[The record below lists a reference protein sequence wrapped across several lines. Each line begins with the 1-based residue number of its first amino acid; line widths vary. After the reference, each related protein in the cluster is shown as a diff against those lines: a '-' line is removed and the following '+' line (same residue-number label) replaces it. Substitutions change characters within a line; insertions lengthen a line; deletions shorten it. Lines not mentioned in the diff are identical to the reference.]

1 MLTKPILGRHVS
13 EILSS
18 ELDIKEPLH
27 PWLPA
32 GLTLLGGK
40 PKSGKSTLAEQIAA
54 DISIEKSVLYLA
66 LEYNLRMAQ
75 GRFSEFTEKHRVH
88 LVLEGELNGIG
99 QGGERELEELIR
111 TLEPDILIV
120 DILAKL
126 KRRNVGSYDAEYQAM
141 TEIKELVDKYDM
153 DCLVL
158 THSGKPNANDSDDPF
173 DKIIGSTAVQG
184 VPDNLMI
191 LSTGNGETV
200 LNTKGRL
207 IFPSKKI
214 LTFSNGRYIEKTGA
228 GADIADKAP
237 IKGEIL
243 NLIDKHREL
252 RVGEIA
258 AMLGRSEAQISG
270 ACKRLAEDGRITR
283 VSLKE
288 PYRLVNRS

>member
-13 EILSS
+13 EILSL

-27 PWLPA
+27 PWLPG

-75 GRFSEFTEKHRVH
+75 GRFSEFTEQHRVH
-88 LVLEGELNGIG
+88 IVLEGELNGIG
-99 QGGERELEELIR
+99 QGGERDLEALIA
-111 TLEPDILIV
+111 TLKPEILIV

-126 KRRNVGSYDAEYQAM
+126 KRRNVGTYDAEYQAM
-141 TEIKELVDKYDM
+141 TEIKELVDNYDM

-191 LSTGNGETV
+191 LSSGNGETV

-228 GADIADKAP
+228 GADISDKAP

-243 NLIDKHREL
+243 NLIEQHVEL
-252 RVGEIA
+252 RVSEIA
-258 AMLGRSEAQISG
+258 TMLQRSEPQISE
-270 ACKRLAEDGRITR
+270 ACKRLASDGRITR
-283 VSLKE
+283 ENQTK
-288 PYRLVNRS
+288 PYRLINWS

>member
-13 EILSS
+13 EILSA
-18 ELDIKEPLH
+18 ELDIKDPLH

-75 GRFSEFTEKHRVH
+75 ARFSEFTDQHRVH

-99 QGGERELEELIR
+99 QGGEHDLEGLIR
-111 TLEPDILIV
+111 FLQPQILIV

-158 THSGKPNANDSDDPF
+158 THSGKPNANDGDDPF

-214 LTFSNGRYIEKTGA
+214 LTFSNGRYTEKTGA
-228 GADIADKAP
+228 GADIADRAP
-237 IKGEIL
+237 TKSDIL
-243 NLIDKHREL
+243 NLIEKHGEL
-252 RVGEIA
+252 RVSEIA
-258 AMLGRSEAQISG
+258 TILERSEPQISE
-270 ACKRLAEDGRITR
+270 ACKQLARSGRITR
-283 VSLKE
+283 ENQTK
-288 PYRLVNRS
+288 PYRLIERS

>member
-1 MLTKPILGRHVS
+1 MLTKPLLGRHVS
-13 EILSS
+13 EILSL

-27 PWLPA
+27 PWLPG

-54 DISIEKSVLYLA
+54 DISTEKSVLYLA

-75 GRFSEFTEKHRVH
+75 GRFSDFTEQHRVH

-99 QGGERELEELIR
+99 QGGERALEGLIQ
-111 TLEPDILIV
+111 TLRPEILIV

-191 LSTGNGETV
+191 LSTRNGETV
-200 LNTKGRL
+200 LKTKGRL

-214 LTFSNGRYIEKTGA
+214 LTFSNGRYTEKTGA
-228 GADIADKAP
+228 GADIYDRAP
-237 IKGEIL
+237 VKGEIL
-243 NLIDKHREL
+243 NLIEKHGEL

-258 AMLGRSEAQISG
+258 AMLDRSEPQMSE
-270 ACKRLAEDGRITR
+270 ACKRLAEDGRIIRENQT
-283 VSLKE
+283 K
-288 PYRLVNRS
+288 PYRLLDRS

>member
-1 MLTKPILGRHVS
+1 MLTKPMLGRHVS
-13 EILSS
+13 EILSAK
-18 ELDIKEPLH
+18 LDIKEPLH
-27 PWLPA
+27 PWLPG

-99 QGGERELEELIR
+99 QGGERDLEALIA
-111 TLEPDILIV
+111 TLKPEILIV

-126 KRRNVGSYDAEYQAM
+126 KRRNVGTYDAEYQAM
-141 TEIKELVDKYDM
+141 TEIKELVDNYDM

-214 LTFSNGRYIEKTGA
+214 LTFSNGRYTEKTGA
-228 GADIADKAP
+228 GADISDRAPVQAD
-237 IKGEIL
+237 IL
-243 NLIDKHREL
+243 DLIDQHNEL
-252 RVGEIA
+252 RVNQLA
-258 AMLGRSEAQISG
+258 SMLGRSEAQISE
-270 ACKRLAEDGRITR
+270 ACKRLAVDGRITR
-283 VSLKE
+283 VNLKE